1 MTTTNND
8 PEELEFQID
17 QVARILEALSAA
29 SIDKDL
35 KTRVVELVATPV
47 VYVNSAI
54 NVWGRK

>member
-35 KTRVVELVATPV
+35 KARVIDWLRAPV
-47 VYVNSAI
+47 VLRARL
-54 NVWGRK
+54 NVWGKR